1 MLVERYESIKG
12 KGISTGEE
20 LGHPLAERPRQLL
33 MLVMKIGVLKPS
45 DRILHV
51 TLDVQEL
58 IDTGQRSESI
68 TVNGAKVGKL
78 AEFSAS
84 LCHRQLVHRVRGT
97 HDTDNTRDDASRL
110 DLVLRHCR
118 KLGVLDNTN
127 TGGGLTRGPSPT
139 TDLLLGHSLQPLTS
153 ISLGRMIAG
162 GEVDGGHAVA
172 MDDEWV
178 GAKERERERERE

>member
-68 TVNGAKVGKL
+68 TVAIAMGRSQRNSGRTNIGAMMGIVITMI
-78 AEFSAS
+78 
-84 LCHRQLVHRVRGT
+84 QLY
-97 HDTDNTRDDASRL
+97 
-110 DLVLRHCR
+110 
-118 KLGVLDNTN
+118 KY
-127 TGGGLTRGPSPT
+127 
-139 TDLLLGHSLQPLTS
+139 
-153 ISLGRMIAG
+153 
-162 GEVDGGHAVA
+162 
-172 MDDEWV
+172 
-178 GAKERERERERE
+178 K